1 MTGGPDAHG
10 RYPTHLATRS
20 RGPRGPRPSAA
31 RGRRGRPPGGLRF
44 AQPQARVGGS
54 NVDLSLQELAAF
66 DRDQEA
72 LLTYSAS
79 SGSPVLDLAG
89 NPSIGGTAQA
99 QPACPDE
106 GSEPN
111 DTQAPDSPAIGNPPA
126 PERICAGNHDWF
138 RVSPQ
143 GGSLNVL
150 VNPGLALDT
159 TVSIVKGDGT
169 VVSTSTAND
178 IGIQDVVGA
187 SGLSDSEYWLHVSGS
202 GMQEDAYCVD
212 PEYVDGDPACED
224 GDPNPN

>member
-1 MTGGPDAHG
+1 
-10 RYPTHLATRS
+10 
-20 RGPRGPRPSAA
+20 
-31 RGRRGRPPGGLRF
+31 
-44 AQPQARVGGS
+44 
-54 NVDLSLQELAAF
+54 VDLSLQELAAF
-66 DRDQEA
+66 DRDQDA

-202 GMQEDAYCVD
+202 ACRRT
-212 PEYVDGDPACED
+212 PTASTPSTSTATPPAKTAIPTRTRRAAPC
-224 GDPNPN
+224 PIQSLYFL